1 MANMVPTRADDVGE
15 MRFQGDR
22 VCVTLETQT
31 SEIQQA
37 ATAPKGLMLRY
48 QRLCQL
54 PLDCVERCLT
64 RAYSIFGM
72 IRG

>member
-1 MANMVPTRADDVGE
+1 MTFGE

-37 ATAPKGLMLRY
+37 ATAPEGLLLRY
-48 QRLCQL
+48 
-54 PLDCVERCLT
+54 P
-64 RAYSIFGM
+64 AIMSIAP
-72 IRG
+72 